1 MSDTP
6 TITFSDLE
14 LDERILRVVKEQGFT
29 HPTPIQAE
37 AIPHLMEKRDII
49 GGARTGS
56 GKTAAFGLP
65 LLHHLRDGGKSPR
78 ALILAPTR
86 ELARQVSEALSVFS
100 KYLPL
105 EILTVYGGVGY
116 KEQLRAL
123 KRGVTVVVGTP
134 GRVLD
139 HIERGSLSLDSIELF
154 VLDEADEMLQM
165 GFIEDIERVLQVMP
179 EQRQVA
185 LFSATMPAPI
195 KRVAQKYLD
204 NPIHVQVESK
214 GLNAS
219 HITQY
224 WMECEFRQKDET
236 LARIL
241 KTEERDATLVFART
255 RASCAEVSEKL
266 SGKGFSV
273 DALHGDMSQSARES
287 VLARF
292 RSGRVRVVVATDVA
306 ARGLDVNNITHVINY
321 DMPENSETYVHRV
334 GRTARAGRAGEA
346 ITFVTRREKGRLSR
360 LQKDLGQKLERIHP
374 PSDVQIAMS
383 QREVLANQLL
393 KSLDNKHQERAG
405 AWVESLL
412 EKHEW
417 TLEQLAAAAISILA
431 QDQRIDLRP
440 IQDIEKAS
448 RVKQEAQRSKGNDRR
463 DRKER
468 AERGPQVKRE
478 DVDFNRVN
486 EVELFFPAGRRDGL
500 RPADFVGALCNEA
513 GLSSAQIGRISM
525 GATQAFVGLPRDVAQ
540 GLIDSGRPISIRNE
554 QYDLKISSSKSSD
567 SSQQDRSSSSRGERS
582 DKKPYKKSSFKK
594 GGDFKKKGGD
604 YKKKDGGGDYKK
616 KDSGS
621 SDFKKAA
628 PKTDGEAP
636 STGGNQRRKA
646 KRKANARPSSSHRKG
661 SSPSRPE
668 QT

>member
-1 MSDTP
+1 M
-6 TITFSDLE
+6 TFDDLD
-14 LDERILRVVKEQGFT
+14 LDERILRAVSEQGFT
-29 HPTPIQAE
+29 NPTPIQAE
-37 AIPHLMEKRDII
+37 AIPHLMQKRDII

-86 ELARQVSEALSVFS
+86 ELARQVSEALSIFS

-105 EILTVYGGVGY
+105 EILTIYGGVGY
-116 KEQLRAL
+116 KDQLRAL
-123 KRGVTVVVGTP
+123 KRGVSVVVGTP
-134 GRVLD
+134 GRVID

-179 EQRQVA
+179 EGRQVA

-195 KRVAQKYLD
+195 KRVAQKYLHD
-204 NPIHVQVESK
+204 PVHVQVESK

-236 LARIL
+236 LSRIL
-241 KTEERDATLVFART
+241 KTEDRDATLVFART
-255 RASCAEVSEKL
+255 RASCADVSEKL
-266 SGKGFSV
+266 SSKGFSV

-334 GRTARAGRAGEA
+334 GRTARAGREGES

-383 QREVLANQLL
+383 QREVLEKQLV
-393 KSLDNKHQERAG
+393 KSADNKHQERAG
-405 AWVESLL
+405 AWVEDLL
-412 EKHEW
+412 GKHDW
-417 TLEQLAAAAISILA
+417 TIEELASAAVSILA

-440 IQDIEKAS
+440 IQDIESAQ
-448 RVKQEAQRSKGNDRR
+448 RVKQEAQKSKGNDRKA
-463 DRKER
+463 RKER
-468 AERGPQVKRE
+468 ADRGPKVDRQ

-513 GLSSAQIGRISM
+513 GLSSDQIGRISM
-525 GATQAFVGLPRDVAQ
+525 GANQAFVGLPRDVAQ
-540 GLIDSGRPISIRNE
+540 GLIDSGTPISIRNE
-554 QYDLKISSSKSSD
+554 QYDLKMSSNKSEE
-567 SSQQDRSSSSRGERS
+567 SSSSSSSQDRPPRRQNSE
-582 DKKPYKKSSFKK
+582 KKPYKKSSFKK
-594 GGDFKKKGGD
+594 GGDYKKKGGSD
-604 YKKKDGGGDYKK
+604 YKKNDGDAKKSEPKKDGD
-616 KDSGS
+616 S
-621 SDFKKAA
+621 SD
-628 PKTDGEAP
+628 
-636 STGGNQRRKA
+636 SGNQRRKNKKKA
-646 KRKANARPSSSHRKG
+646 KSKRSSHRKG
-661 SSPSRPE
+661 SSPTRPDPS
-668 QT
+668 